1 MNKIKNIITTVQ
13 NYRYHDMHKNK
24 ALTILSEVE
33 KTKGKLADS
42 IKQQC
47 DKYAIEKL
55 GDIKYAP
62 WLYVYSIIRGEFKE
76 GWIPDNYYGKVVL
89 PKCNGISGTPAQ
101 IKNITSKLFNS
112 HLFPDLVCYSSGIF
126 SIPLENR
133 VLATDEIADYLFDGR
148 DSVIFKVNSSNQ
160 GRGIFFYTKDNFS
173 IADVMKKG
181 SGIFQ
186 KIIKQHAVFDELF
199 PKPGATMRLTTV
211 LKPDGTT
218 CLKAA
223 YLRLG
228 VGTDEY
234 VRSATNIRVAIDIET
249 GALSDKGYTTEWN
262 EINEHPNTKK
272 AFKGVILPNFAQA
285 RESVEELHSRYPYVQ
300 SIGWDVTINTDNNV
314 EIMEWNA
321 IHNSITFTEAVQ
333 GPSFTDLP
341 WCDKSFLSL

>member
-1 MNKIKNIITTVQ
+1 MKKIKNILSIVQ
-13 NYRYHDMHKNK
+13 NSRYHTMHKNN
-24 ALTILSEVE
+24 ALKILSNIEQ
-33 KTKGKLADS
+33 TKGKLSDT

-47 DKYAIEKL
+47 DQYAIKKL
-55 GDIKYAP
+55 GDVKFAP

-89 PKCNGISGTPAQ
+89 PKCNGISATPAQ
-101 IKNITSKLFNS
+101 IKNISSKLFNS
-112 HLFPDLVCYSSGIF
+112 ELFPDLVCYSSGIF

-133 VLATDEIADYLFDGR
+133 VLAKDEIVDYLFDGR
-148 DSVIFKVNSSNQ
+148 ESVIFKVNSSNQ
-160 GRGIFFYTKDNFS
+160 GRGIFFYTKENFS

-186 KIIKQHAVFDELF
+186 KIIKQHDVFNELF

-234 VRSATNIRVAIDIET
+234 VRSATNVRVAIDIKT
-249 GALSDKGYTTEWN
+249 GALSDTGYTTEWS
-262 EINEHPNTKK
+262 EINEHPNTHK
-272 AFKGVILPNFAQA
+272 AFKGVMLPNFTQA
-285 RESVEELHSRYPYVQ
+285 RESVEELHGRYPYVQ
-300 SIGWDVTINTDNNV
+300 SIGWDVTINTEGEV

-341 WCDKSFLSL
+341 WCDKEFLSL